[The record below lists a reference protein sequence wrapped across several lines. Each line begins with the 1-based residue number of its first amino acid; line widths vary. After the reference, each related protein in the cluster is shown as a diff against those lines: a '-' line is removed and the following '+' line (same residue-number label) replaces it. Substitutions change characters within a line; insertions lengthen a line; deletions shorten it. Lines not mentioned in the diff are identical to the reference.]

1 MNDMTIY
8 EGIHP
13 TLQAELKNQASEVQG
28 LIRKTSDDLYR
39 IGEIL
44 SDVKSTLHNKNFAR
58 WCESEVGIKK
68 TTAYRYLS
76 IYERFS
82 DNKEI
87 VSKLDPGVLMDLSV
101 KSTPQMVVDKVV
113 EKAESGEQV
122 DSRETKR
129 YIAEAKQREK
139 EIATPPKPDRPQDKF
154 GNDIPESIES
164 RFQLEDNLAAIKLLT
179 AKIQEH
185 TMILRQDGIVKIDH
199 QQMIDRSKWIYDEVD
214 RHHPIFV
221 CKTCAGA
228 GWDTFSKRCEPC
240 KGQGWILSTSS

>member
-1 MNDMTIY
+1 MNEMSIY
-8 EGIHP
+8 DGIHP
-13 TLQAELKNQASEVQG
+13 TLKGELQNQAMEVQS
-28 LIRKTSDDLYR
+28 LVRKTSDDLYR

-68 TTAYRYLS
+68 SSAYKYLS

-82 DNKEI
+82 DKKEI
-87 VSKLDPGVLMDLSV
+87 VSKLHPGVLMDLSV

-122 DSRETKR
+122 DSKETKR
-129 YIAEAKQREK
+129 YIVEAKQREK

-154 GNDIPESIES
+154 GNDIPESLER
-164 RFQLEDNLAAIKLLT
+164 RFQLEENLAAIKLLT

-185 TMILRQDGIVKIDH
+185 TMILRQAGIVKISH
-199 QQMIDRSKWIYDEVD
+199 QHIIDRAKWIYDEID
-214 RHHPIFV
+214 NHHPVFI
-221 CKTCAGA
+221 CKM
-228 GWDTFSKRCEPC
+228 C
-240 KGQGWILSTSS
+240 KGDGCSLCKQTGTLQILAT